1 MHMTNLVNKNL
12 YYTKDHEWIDFQDP
26 FAYIGVSNFKLI
38 GFKEIEQIVIHK
50 ISGFMKQGEVIATIK
65 YNGYQIVAHM
75 PVDGTI
81 IKVNYIL
88 RFGNKNILKKY
99 AETSGWIA
107 LIEPSRPEE
116 RNDLAKI
123 KKYQING
130 KPKSKK

>member
-12 YYTKDHEWIDFQDP
+12 YYTKDHEWIDFQDA

-38 GFKEIEQIVIHK
+38 GFKEIEHIIIHK
-50 ISGFMKQGEVIATIK
+50 LSGFMKQGEIMATIK
-65 YNGYQIVAHM
+65 YSDYQIVAHM
-75 PVDGTI
+75 PVDGI
-81 IKVNYIL
+81 ILKVNYIL

-107 LIEPSRPEE
+107 LIEPSKPEE
-116 RNDLAKI
+116 RTDLAKI

-130 KPKSKK
+130 DNKSKK

>member
-12 YYTKDHEWIDFQDP
+12 YYTKDHDWIDFQEHL
-26 FAYIGVSNFKLI
+26 AYIGVSNFKLI
-38 GFKEIEQIVIHK
+38 GFKEIEQIVIPK
-50 ISGFMKQGEVIATIK
+50 ISGFMKEGEIIATVK

-81 IKVNYIL
+81 VKINYIL

-123 KKYQING
+123 KKYQINVR
-130 KPKSKK
+130 PKSKK

>member
-38 GFKEIEQIVIHK
+38 GFKEIEHIVIHK
-50 ISGFMKQGEVIATIK
+50 ISGFMKQGEIIATIK
-65 YNGYQIVAHM
+65 YNDYQIVAHM
-75 PVDGTI
+75 PVDGI
-81 IKVNYIL
+81 ILKVNYIL

-116 RNDLAKI
+116 RIDLAKI
-123 KKYQING
+123 KKYQINVR
-130 KPKSKK
+130 PKSKK